1 MRIVLPILAAVA
13 VVALAQQKQDVILA
27 QNFEDGTE
35 GWSAMGPEAELQFV
49 RAGGPNRDAGAVRL
63 SYGLGTGRFAA
74 AGLPVL
80 GKLAQMR
87 RIRFQIKSDHDTAI
101 AMIFGEE
108 KPGGGDYMA
117 SFWVWADAWQQIE
130 LTPADFSPNNGPN
143 DPVDQDGKLDL
154 DRVQGIGIVDLAC
167 IFSAMPDSPNIPIVV
182 SRPKG
187 QHSLSLAG
195 FQILSDIL
203 NNQGPEGRAD
213 GPAQV
218 IDAFDRGFLQWITL
232 GGMALQLSTNGNPL
246 GIPALEAA
254 YEQTEGR
261 FALLQRRLANFNLSA
276 AKRLSFDIASERDT
290 VLMVSLEL
298 SQPRASDGP
307 RYNLTIFPPADRK
320 PFHVNLLLSDFERD
334 VNSPT
339 PGPARLDPSRL
350 KSFTITDVTSASGG
364 ETGANTIW
372 IGNLQVLPE

>member
-1 MRIVLPILAAVA
+1 MRILLPILATVA
-13 VVALAQQKQDVILA
+13 AAALAQQKQDFILD
-27 QNFEDGTE
+27 QNFQDSTE
-35 GWSAMGPEAELQFV
+35 GWSAMGPDSDLQLV
-49 RAGGPNRDAGAVRL
+49 RAGGPNSDAGAVRL

-80 GKLAQMR
+80 GKLAQMQ
-87 RIRFQIKSDHDTAI
+87 RIRFQIKSDHDTAF
-101 AMIFGEE
+101 AMILSEE

-117 SFWVWADAWQQIE
+117 SFWVPADAWQQIE
-130 LTPADFSPNNGPN
+130 LTPEDFSLNTGPN
-143 DPVDQDGKLDL
+143 DPVDPDGKLDL

-187 QHSLSLAG
+187 QHSLLLAG
-195 FQILSDIL
+195 FQILS
-203 NNQGPEGRAD
+203 NEGPERLVH
-213 GPAQV
+213 V

-232 GGMALQLSTNGNPL
+232 GGMTLRLSAKGNPL

-261 FALLQRRLANFNLSA
+261 LAILQRRLANFNLAA
-276 AKRLSFDIASERDT
+276 AKRLSFDIASDRDT
-290 VLMVSLEL
+290 VLMLSLEM
-298 SQPRASDGP
+298 SQPRANDGP

-334 VNSPT
+334 ANSPNLE
-339 PGPARLDPSRL
+339 PPRLDPSRL
-350 KSFTITDVTSASGG
+350 KSFTITDVTSVTGG